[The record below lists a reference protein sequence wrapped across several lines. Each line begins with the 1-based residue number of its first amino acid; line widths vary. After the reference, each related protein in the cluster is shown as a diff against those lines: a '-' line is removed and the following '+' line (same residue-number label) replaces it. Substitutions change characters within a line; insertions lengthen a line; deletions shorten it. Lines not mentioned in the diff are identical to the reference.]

1 MARLSAATLLLHA
14 NGTNPGMDSAYT
26 PELPAVVVC
35 PQLNGRAAARFGSGK
50 NQIVGQSYEQ
60 GKHPPR

>member
-1 MARLSAATLLLHA
+1 MDRLFATTLLLHA

-26 PELPAVVVC
+26 PEFPAVVVR
-35 PQLNGRAAARFGSGK
+35 PQLARGAAARFGSGD
-50 NQIVGQSYEQ
+50 NGIVGQSYEQ

>member
-1 MARLSAATLLLHA
+1 MVRLFAATLLLHA

-26 PELPAVVVC
+26 PARPAIVAC
-35 PQLNGRAAARFGSGK
+35 PQLGRGIAARFGSGD
-50 NQIVGQSYEQ
+50 NGITGQSYEQ